1 MTEVKQT
8 FTINKFWEPRTLVY
22 ETTYPVSGMYV
33 FAGEPDSSGVANLEK
48 VCGIVVNVDG
58 QQVTVRFT
66 DTPMGRIAKEAIR
79 RGNASRL
86 HLTIAGRADEE
97 LFFPQQLCLVSKA
110 P

>member
-22 ETTYPVSGMYV
+22 ETTYPVSGMLV
-33 FAGEPDSSGVANLEK
+33 FAEKPDSSGVANLEK

-66 DTPMGRIAKEAIR
+66 DTPMGRIAKEAIS